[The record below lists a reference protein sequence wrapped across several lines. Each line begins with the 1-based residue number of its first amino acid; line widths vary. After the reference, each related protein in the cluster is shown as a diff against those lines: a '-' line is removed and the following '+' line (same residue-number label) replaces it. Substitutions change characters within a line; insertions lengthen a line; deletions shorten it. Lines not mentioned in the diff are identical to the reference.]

1 MEEKAI
7 MTVKQVLESGLVDDN
22 TRILILCDVGT
33 LASGSWYEDNILN
46 LMDQEVKKLTW
57 KDNELRIRVK
67 SSLT

>member
-1 MEEKAI
+1 
-7 MTVKQVLESGLVDDN
+7 MTVKQVIESGLVNDD

-33 LASGSWYEDNILN
+33 LAGGSWYEDHILN
-46 LMDQEVKKLTW
+46 MADKEVKKLTW